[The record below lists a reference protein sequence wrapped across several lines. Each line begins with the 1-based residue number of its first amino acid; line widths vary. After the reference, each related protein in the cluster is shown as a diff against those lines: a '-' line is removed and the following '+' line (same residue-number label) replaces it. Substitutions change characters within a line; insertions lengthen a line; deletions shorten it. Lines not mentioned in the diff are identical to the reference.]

1 MLWQQH
7 IWSCRAEKASMYHA
21 VYVSISLDHLV
32 QPSAFV
38 SHICRP
44 HSLIPLV
51 KFSRAVNVQR
61 PIASKHICFWTHW
74 EGMVR
79 QLSMRVRNWNFRCNP
94 SNEQLCLLARVYFRL
109 NIIRQ
114 QLGSLVLL
122 SLLLVNNSR
131 FRVIYK
137 CSSDCVLASSV

>member
-51 KFSRAVNVQR
+51 KFSRAVNVPR
-61 PIASKHICFWTHW
+61 PIASKHVCLWTHW

-79 QLSMRVRNWNFRCNP
+79 QLSMRVQNWNFRCNH
-94 SNEQLCLLARVYFRL
+94 SNEQLCLLARVYIQL
-109 NIIRQ
+109 NIKQQ
-114 QLGSLVLL
+114 QLGYLVPL
-122 SLLLVNNSR
+122 SLLLVNNLR
-131 FRVIYK
+131 FRFFYK
-137 CSSDCVLASSV
+137 CSSNCVLASCV